1 MTSYVETK
9 IVCLTSQSAS
19 IKKNSSYLSDVRYN
33 LGTILKSSPD
43 VIHRQVQLLNA
54 QLPYSFYVINYTNQ
68 VLKMTFTVG
77 GTFTVNIPVGNYNAT
92 YLIAAIKTA
101 IGLTGLNI
109 AISPI
114 NGKLTFTYTSDFS
127 IDNTVTHS
135 IGSVLGFGSGV
146 TSSSGNTLVAPNPLN
161 LLGIKT
167 LQIRSINLIMNNISS
182 VQGGQTILLANI
194 PVSCVPFGMIDYVDR
209 GNLMSISN
217 TDLDDLDIEIVDGES
232 GEYINFNGQDW
243 CLTLA
248 FHTTRLLETSL
259 ANPFYEIPR
268 NIPTSEAVVQKP
280 KTKNEKDLELLQ
292 RN

>member
-1 MTSYVETK
+1 V
-9 IVCLTSQSAS
+9 
-19 IKKNSSYLSDVRYN
+19 
-33 LGTILKSSPD
+33 
-43 VIHRQVQLLNA
+43 QVLNA

-68 VLKMTFTVG
+68 VLKMMFTVG

-101 IGLTGLNI
+101 IGLAGLNI
-109 AISPI
+109 VISPI

-135 IGSVLGFGSGV
+135 IGSVLGFESGV

-167 LQIRSINLIMNNISS
+167 LQIRSMNLIMNNISS

-259 ANPFYEIPR
+259 ANPFYEVPR
-268 NIPTSEAVVQKP
+268 TAQTAVKEPEPKP
-280 KTKNEKDLELLQ
+280 KSKNEQELELLQ
-292 RN
+292 S